1 MGMFAFI
8 AGLITVMGTMGYLES
23 QSTINNLNTIA
34 IVAQIAGGLFLM
46 YLGTEIL
53 QENNNHQG

>member
-8 AGLITVMGTMGYLES
+8 AGLVTVMGTMGYLES
-23 QSTINNLNTIA
+23 ESTINNLNTIA
-34 IVAQIAGGLFLM
+34 IAAQIAGGLFLM

-53 QENNNHQG
+53 QENNNQG

>member
-8 AGLITVMGTMGYLES
+8 AGLLTVMGTMGYLES
-23 QSTINNLNTIA
+23 ESTINNLNTIA

>member
-8 AGLITVMGTMGYLES
+8 TGLITVMGTMGYLES

-53 QENNNHQG
+53 QEE

>member
-46 YLGTEIL
+46 YLGTEIM
-53 QENNNHQG
+53 QEHNNQG

>member
-8 AGLITVMGTMGYLES
+8 AGLITVMGTMGYIES
-23 QSTINNLNTIA
+23 ESTINNLNTIA
-34 IVAQIAGGLFLM
+34 IVAQIVGGLLLM

-53 QENNNHQG
+53 QENDNQG

>member
-1 MGMFAFI
+1 MGMFAFLI
-8 AGLITVMGTMGYLES
+8 GLIVVTGTAGFIES

-34 IVAQIAGGLFLM
+34 IVIQFAGGLFLM

-53 QENNNHQG
+53 HEE

>member
-8 AGLITVMGTMGYLES
+8 AGLITVMGTMSYLES
-23 QSTINNLNTIA
+23 QSTINNLNIIA
-34 IVAQIAGGLFLM
+34 IVIQFAGGLFLM

-53 QENNNHQG
+53 QENTNH

>member
-1 MGMFAFI
+1 MGMFAFLI
-8 AGLITVMGTMGYLES
+8 GLIVVAGTAGFIES
-23 QSTINNLNTIA
+23 QSTINNLSTIA

-46 YLGTEIL
+46 YLGTEIM